1 MGLLATITAALLV
14 FSGGMKLRS
23 SRRLG
28 LGIGLLPIA
37 ELLVGLLIGMAGLA
51 AAVGGFALPRL
62 SLAAAVLL
70 VLVSTGHHA
79 SRLSERR
86 RSRAETEGGR
96 LASHVRYFSG
106 DDDST

>member
-1 MGLLATITAALLV
+1 VGQLATITAILLV
-14 FSGGMKLRS
+14 VSGGMKLRS

-28 LGIGLLPIA
+28 LGIGLMPVV
-37 ELLVGLLIGMAGLA
+37 ELVFGLLIGMAGLA
-51 AAVGGFALPRL
+51 AAVGSFPLPRW
-62 SLAAAVLL
+62 SIPVAVLL